1 MRPALP
7 ISVLL
12 ATLVLAGCAGY
23 RLGPTNGSPAGA
35 RSIQVA
41 YFQNETMEPRLA
53 EAVAHALRKRLQQDG
68 TFRLATQNDGDV
80 IVKGAILRYEREA
93 LSFQPADVI
102 TVRDYEITLYC
113 RVLAEERGTGKVL
126 LDQVVRGR
134 TTLRV
139 GADQTSV
146 ERQSLPILADDFARN
161 AVDLL
166 VDGTW

>member
-1 MRPALP
+1 MSPARAIP
-7 ISVLL
+7 ILLLLFVL
-12 ATLVLAGCAGY
+12 VGCAGY
-23 RLGPTNGSPAGA
+23 RLGPTNGNPAGA

-41 YFQNETMEPRLA
+41 YFQNETMEPRLS
-53 EAVAHALRKRLQQDG
+53 EAVLHALRKRLQQDG

-80 IVKGAILRYEREA
+80 IVTGAILRYEREA
-93 LSFQPADVI
+93 VSFQPADVI
-102 TVRDYEITLYC
+102 TARDYEITLHC

-126 LDQVVRGR
+126 LDRVVRGR

-146 ERQSLPILADDFARN
+146 ERQSLPVLAADFARN